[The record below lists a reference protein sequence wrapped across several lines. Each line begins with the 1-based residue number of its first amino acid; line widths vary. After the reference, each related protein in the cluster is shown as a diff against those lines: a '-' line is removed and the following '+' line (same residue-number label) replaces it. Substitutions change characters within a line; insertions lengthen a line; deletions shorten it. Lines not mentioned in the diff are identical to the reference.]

1 MDAKA
6 QRDRE
11 FVPLG
16 YISGVHGVKGWV
28 KIHSWTRP
36 REAIFDYRPWLLGQ
50 DRHPVAIR
58 QGRRQGKA
66 LVAELPGV
74 EDRETARSLVEM
86 EIAVHREQLAQLEAG
101 EFYWSDLV
109 GLEVVTITGVV
120 LGTVERLI
128 ETGANDV
135 LIVRGDRERL
145 LPFVM
150 GQYITRVDLEA
161 GRIEVDWYPDF

>member
-1 MDAKA
+1 MDANA

-16 YISGVHGVKGWV
+16 YISGIHGVQGWV

-36 REAIFDYRPWLLGQ
+36 REAIFGYRPWLLGKE
-50 DRHPVAIR
+50 RNPVAIR
-58 QGRRQGKA
+58 QGRRQGKT

-86 EIAVHREQLAQLEAG
+86 EIAVHREQLAELAG
-101 EFYWSDLV
+101 DEYYWSDLV
-109 GLEVVTITGVV
+109 GLDVVTVTGVA
-120 LGTVERLI
+120 LGTVDRLI

-135 LIVRGDRERL
+135 LVVSGERERL
-145 LPFVM
+145 VPFVM
-150 GQYITRVDLEA
+150 GRYVIRVDLDA
-161 GRIEVDWYPDF
+161 GRMEVDWDPDF